1 MRSFDYHRPSSLPE
15 AAKAFAPV
23 ADTKLLAGGMTL
35 IPAMK
40 MRLTL
45 PSVLVDL
52 GGLAELRG
60 IRAGKDEIAIGAM
73 TRHADVAGSADVR
86 RLIPALSALA
96 GGIGDPQV
104 RNRGTIG
111 GSIANND
118 PAADYP
124 AALLGLG
131 ATITTSK
138 RKIPADRFFVGMFET
153 ALESGEI
160 ILQVTFPVMAMASYE
175 KFRSPASRYALVG
188 VFVAK
193 TASGVRVAV
202 TGAAPCVFR
211 ATALESLLSEKFAP
225 EALAGFR
232 FPADGL
238 NADMHGDAQFR
249 ANLISVLTRRAVANL
264 VAGGGKS

>member
-15 AAKAFAPV
+15 AAKAFAAAPD
-23 ADTKLLAGGMTL
+23 ARLLAGGMTL

-40 MRLTL
+40 MRLAL
-45 PSVLVDL
+45 PTALVDL

-60 IRAGKDEIAIGAM
+60 IRAGREEIGIGAM
-73 TRHADVAGSADVR
+73 VRHVDVAGSADVR

-138 RKIPADRFFVGMFET
+138 RKIAADKFFTGMFET
-153 ALESGEI
+153 ALDAGEI
-160 ILQVTFPVMAMASYE
+160 ILQVTFPLPAMAAYE

-193 TASGVRVAV
+193 TSSGVRVAV
-202 TGAAPCVFR
+202 TGAAPGVFR
-211 ATALESLLSEKFAP
+211 ATALESLLSEKFTP

-232 FPADGL
+232 FPAEGL